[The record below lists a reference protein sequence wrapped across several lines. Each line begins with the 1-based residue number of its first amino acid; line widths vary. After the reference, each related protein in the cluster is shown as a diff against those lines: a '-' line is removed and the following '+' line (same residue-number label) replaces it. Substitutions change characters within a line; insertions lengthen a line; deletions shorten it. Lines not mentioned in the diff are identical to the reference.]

1 MVGLINYLTESLV
14 LFLVENDVLDRFLSN
29 LENTPN
35 CLDILENTLLVDIF
49 FIDIW
54 DNSPEGR
61 EYWENLGEKFFKENY
76 Y

>member
-1 MVGLINYLTESLV
+1 MVGLINHLTESLV
-14 LFLVENDVLDRFLSN
+14 LFLVENDALDRFLSN
-29 LENTPN
+29 LENIPN
-35 CLDILENTLLVDIF
+35 CLDILENTLLINIF

-61 EYWENLGEKFFKENY
+61 EYWENLGKKLFKENY

>member
-14 LFLVENDVLDRFLSN
+14 LFLVENDALDRFLSN
-29 LENTPN
+29 LENIPN

-54 DNSPEGR
+54 DNSPEDR
-61 EYWENLGEKFFKENY
+61 EYWENLGEKLFKENY

>member
-14 LFLVENDVLDRFLSN
+14 LFLVENDALDRFLSN
-29 LENTPN
+29 LENFPN
-35 CLDILENTLLVDIF
+35 CLDILENTPLIDIF

-54 DNSPEGR
+54 DDSPEGR
-61 EYWENLGEKFFKENY
+61 EYWEYLGEKLFKENY

>member
-1 MVGLINYLTESLV
+1 MVGLIYYLTESLV
-14 LFLVENDVLDRFLSN
+14 LFLVKNDALDKFLSN

-35 CLDILENTLLVDIF
+35 CLHILGNTLLVDLF

-54 DNSPEGR
+54 DNSPEGK
-61 EYWENLGEKFFKENY
+61 EYWENLGEKLFKENY

>member
-1 MVGLINYLTESLV
+1 MVGLINHLTKSLV
-14 LFLVENDVLDRFLSN
+14 LFLVENDALDRFLSN

-35 CLDILENTLLVDIF
+35 CLHILGNTLLVDLF

-54 DNSPEGR
+54 DNSPEGK
-61 EYWENLGEKFFKENY
+61 EYWENLGEKLFKENY

>member
-1 MVGLINYLTESLV
+1 MVGLIYYLTESLV
-14 LFLVENDVLDRFLSN
+14 LFLVENDALDRFLSN

-35 CLDILENTLLVDIF
+35 CLHILGNTLLEDLF

-54 DNSPEGR
+54 DNSPEGK
-61 EYWENLGEKFFKENY
+61 EYCENLGEKLLKENY

>member
-14 LFLVENDVLDRFLSN
+14 LFLVENDALDKFLNN

-35 CLDILENTLLVDIF
+35 CLHILGNTLLVDLF

-54 DNSPEGR
+54 DNSPEGK
-61 EYWENLGEKFFKENY
+61 EYWENLGEKLFKENY

>member
-1 MVGLINYLTESLV
+1 MVGIINYINESLV
-14 LFLVENDVLDRFLSN
+14 LFLVENDALDRFLSN
-29 LENTPN
+29 LENIPN

-54 DNSPEGR
+54 DNSSEGR
-61 EYWENLGEKFFKENY
+61 EYWENLGEKLFKETY

>member
-1 MVGLINYLTESLV
+1 MVGLINHLTKSLV
-14 LFLVENDVLDRFLSN
+14 LFLVENDALDRFLSN
-29 LENTPN
+29 LENIPN
-35 CLDILENTLLVDIF
+35 CLNILENTLLVDIF

-61 EYWENLGEKFFKENY
+61 EYWENLGEKLFKENY

>member
-1 MVGLINYLTESLV
+1 MVGLINYLTEPLV
-14 LFLVENDVLDRFLSN
+14 LFLVENDALDRFLSN
-29 LENTPN
+29 LENIPN
-35 CLDILENTLLVDIF
+35 CLDILENTLLVDLF

-61 EYWENLGEKFFKENY
+61 EYWEYLGEKFFKENY

>member
-14 LFLVENDVLDRFLSN
+14 LFLVENGALDKFLTN
-29 LENTPN
+29 LENIPN
-35 CLDILENTLLVDIF
+35 CLDILENTLLIDIF

-61 EYWENLGEKFFKENY
+61 KYWEYLGEKLFKENY

>member
-1 MVGLINYLTESLV
+1 MVGLINHLTKSLV
-14 LFLVENDVLDRFLSN
+14 LFLVENDALDRFLSN
-29 LENTPN
+29 
-35 CLDILENTLLVDIF
+35 LENTLLVDIF

-61 EYWENLGEKFFKENY
+61 EYWENLGEKLFKENY

>member
-1 MVGLINYLTESLV
+1 MVGLINHLTKSLV
-14 LFLVENDVLDRFLSN
+14 LFLVENDALDKFLSN

-35 CLDILENTLLVDIF
+35 CLHILGNTLLVDLF

-54 DNSPEGR
+54 DNSPEGK
-61 EYWENLGEKFFKENY
+61 EYWENLGEKLFKENY

>member
-1 MVGLINYLTESLV
+1 MVGLINHLTESLV
-14 LFLVENDVLDRFLSN
+14 LFLVENDALDRFLSN
-29 LENTPN
+29 LENIQN

-61 EYWENLGEKFFKENY
+61 EYWENLGEKLFKENY

>member
-1 MVGLINYLTESLV
+1 MVGLINYLNESLV
-14 LFLVENDVLDRFLSN
+14 LFLAENDALDRFLSN
-29 LENTPN
+29 LENIPN
-35 CLDILENTLLVDIF
+35 CLDIVENTLLVDLF

-61 EYWENLGEKFFKENY
+61 EYWEYLGEKLFKENY

>member
-1 MVGLINYLTESLV
+1 MVGLIYYLTESLV
-14 LFLVENDVLDRFLSN
+14 LFLVKNDALDKFLSN

-35 CLDILENTLLVDIF
+35 CLHILGNTLLEDLF

-54 DNSPEGR
+54 DNSPEGK
-61 EYWENLGEKFFKENY
+61 EYWENLGEKLFKENY

>member
-1 MVGLINYLTESLV
+1 MVGLINHLTKSLV
-14 LFLVENDVLDRFLSN
+14 LFLVENDALDRFLSN
-29 LENTPN
+29 LENIPN
-35 CLDILENTLLVDIF
+35 CLHILENTLLVDIF

-61 EYWENLGEKFFKENY
+61 EYWENLGEKLFKENY

>member
-1 MVGLINYLTESLV
+1 MVGLINYLNESLV
-14 LFLVENDVLDRFLSN
+14 LFLVENDALDRFLSN
-29 LENTPN
+29 LENIPN
-35 CLDILENTLLVDIF
+35 CLDILENTLLVDLF

-61 EYWENLGEKFFKENY
+61 EYWENLGEKLFKENY

>member
-1 MVGLINYLTESLV
+1 MVGLINHLTKSLV
-14 LFLVENDVLDRFLSN
+14 FFLVKNDALDKFLSN

-35 CLDILENTLLVDIF
+35 CLHILGNTLLVDLF

-61 EYWENLGEKFFKENY
+61 EYWENLGEKLFKENY

>member
-1 MVGLINYLTESLV
+1 MVGLIYYLTESLV
-14 LFLVENDVLDRFLSN
+14 LFLVENDALDRFLSN

-35 CLDILENTLLVDIF
+35 CLHILGNTLLVDLF

-54 DNSPEGR
+54 DNSPEGK
-61 EYWENLGEKFFKENY
+61 EYWENLCEKLFKENY

>member
-14 LFLVENDVLDRFLSN
+14 LFLVENDALDRFLSN

-35 CLDILENTLLVDIF
+35 CLHILGNTLLVDLF

-61 EYWENLGEKFFKENY
+61 EYWENLGEKLLKENY

>member
-1 MVGLINYLTESLV
+1 MVGLINHLTKSLV
-14 LFLVENDVLDRFLSN
+14 LFLVENDALDRFLSN
-29 LENTPN
+29 LENIPN

-54 DNSPEGR
+54 DNSPEGK
-61 EYWENLGEKFFKENY
+61 EYWENLGEKLFKENY

>member
-1 MVGLINYLTESLV
+1 MVGLINHLTKSLV
-14 LFLVENDVLDRFLSN
+14 LFLVENDALDKFLSN

-35 CLDILENTLLVDIF
+35 CLHILGNTLLEDLF

-54 DNSPEGR
+54 DNSPEGK
-61 EYWENLGEKFFKENY
+61 EYWENLGEKLFKENY

>member
-1 MVGLINYLTESLV
+1 MVGLINHLTKSLV
-14 LFLVENDVLDRFLSN
+14 LFLVENDALDRFLSN
-29 LENTPN
+29 LENIPN

-61 EYWENLGEKFFKENY
+61 EYWENLGEKLFKENY